1 MEESLETPATQATG
15 HNNTVVGVYMDRVQI
30 QTGYQGQNVES
41 VGLRDVSS
49 VRVRGLVNV
58 TLGIQTNKGRVFEI
72 KRMALP
78 DARRVK
84 SAIEKAK
91 ERAGLYE

>member
-1 MEESLETPATQATG
+1 MEESLDTPATQATG
-15 HNNTVVGVYMDRVQI
+15 HNNTIVGVYMDRVEI
-30 QTGYQGQNVES
+30 QTGWQGQNIES
-41 VGLRDVSS
+41 VGLRDVAS

-58 TLGIQTNKGRVFEI
+58 TLGIQTNKGRVFEV